1 MLFPKPKSRAEAKRE
16 TKWDEEQARRLVYR
30 AVSTRDGYKC
40 RVCRRRCDP
49 DASDMLAKGHH
60 HHLIFRSKGGQ
71 DTTDNLALLC
81 AQCHAD
87 VHAYRLKLEGN
98 PDVALEFYRLND
110 DGWYLS
116 ARETSVGLTERD

>member
-1 MLFPKPKSRAEAKRE
+1 MFPKPKSRAESKLE
-16 TKWDEEQARRLVYR
+16 TKWDEEQARRLAYR
-30 AVSTRDGYKC
+30 LVSTRDGYKC

-60 HHLIFRSKGGQ
+60 HHITFRSKGGQ

-81 AQCHAD
+81 ATCHAD
-87 VHAYRLKLEGN
+87 IHAYRLKLEGN
-98 PDVALEFYRLND
+98 PDETLEIYRLGD

-116 ARETSVGLTERD
+116 RREIRPGEVEHD